1 MKLNNTSKSGRL
13 RMPVAAIF
21 MLLAVIAGCATSGSI
36 RQTQPGDIAGIHFQC
51 MLPNGE
57 IAAAT
62 DDSIVGKDRSRSNIY
77 VVRSKTDPVPV
88 VVKSP
93 DEKLIEEMEKPFEDD
108 IVARLAGYLAGLGE
122 GETRHVELTAQDIS
136 LRRKADYVINLS
148 RFRKEPGETKMTI
161 KSFKSRTGMAPE
173 AGKFF
178 SYDSAFDGQVKE
190 IAGDEVI
197 VRLLPKEGT
206 VVKTPFGEGHV
217 IGEDAD
223 SYKIVIDARVGDLV
237 RSAYLIGRITD
248 VDDKSMT
255 IDYRNPFGRE
265 TLFCDVTVQS
275 LTKAESNKDKTSE
288 K

>member
-1 MKLNNTSKSGRL
+1 
-13 RMPVAAIF
+13 
-21 MLLAVIAGCATSGSI
+21 
-36 RQTQPGDIAGIHFQC
+36 
-51 MLPNGE
+51 
-57 IAAAT
+57 
-62 DDSIVGKDRSRSNIY
+62 
-77 VVRSKTDPVPV
+77 
-88 VVKSP
+88 
-93 DEKLIEEMEKPFEDD
+93 
-108 IVARLAGYLAGLGE
+108 
-122 GETRHVELTAQDIS
+122 
-136 LRRKADYVINLS
+136 
-148 RFRKEPGETKMTI
+148 
-161 KSFKSRTGMAPE
+161 MAPE
-173 AGKFF
+173 IGKVF
-178 SYDSAFDGQVKE
+178 SYDSAFNCRVKE